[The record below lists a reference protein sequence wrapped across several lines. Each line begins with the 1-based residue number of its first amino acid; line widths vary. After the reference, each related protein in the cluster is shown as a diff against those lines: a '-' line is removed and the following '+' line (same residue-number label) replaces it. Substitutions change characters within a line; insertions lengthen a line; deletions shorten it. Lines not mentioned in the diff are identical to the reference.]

1 MENRPVFGRGLG
13 GFENGVAS
21 VQDYYYETK
30 YAHNHYVEALCD
42 LGVLGLLAFLS
53 MLGTAVW
60 ALVKSRKEKPLIV
73 MLLAACVL
81 QMFGQAVTDVTWSSG
96 SCLPMFFA
104 VLAAI
109 TVFCADS
116 LRLKLPEKN
125 KGGAWSAGR

>member
-1 MENRPVFGRGLG
+1 MPVSYTHL
-13 GFENGVAS
+13 S

-60 ALVKSRKEKPLIV
+60 TLVKSRKEKPLIV

-81 QMFGQAVTDVTWSSG
+81 QMFGQAVTDVT
-96 SCLPMFFA
+96 L
-104 VLAAI
+104 
-109 TVFCADS
+109 S
-116 LRLKLPEKN
+116 LIHI
-125 KGGAWSAGR
+125 

>member
-1 MENRPVFGRGLG
+1 M
-13 GFENGVAS
+13 
-21 VQDYYYETK
+21 
-30 YAHNHYVEALCD
+30 
-42 LGVLGLLAFLS
+42 LGLLAFLA
-53 MLGTAVW
+53 MLATAVW

-125 KGGAWSAGR
+125 KGGAVRWPVTAVCAVIHCADRSQPNRAEQAEQRQSDP